1 VKQGD
6 LFENDAT
13 ALRSDDRRWRP
24 DWRPDLEKIRAKL
37 RAVVDEAREAST
49 MPWDW
54 EQLRYHRTVIPQMS
68 RWLPDDEAAQICREF
83 DAELARLSE
92 D

>member
-1 VKQGD
+1 
-6 LFENDAT
+6 
-13 ALRSDDRRWRP
+13 
-24 DWRPDLEKIRAKL
+24 
-37 RAVVDEAREAST
+37 
-49 MPWDW
+49 
-54 EQLRYHRTVIPQMS
+54 LRYHRTVIPQMS